1 MTRKEKFVHQ
11 LNNFERIEISSFHR
25 KRKLLLLA
33 IVTGLVLI
41 HSILALNFFPSIVPL
56 VTLLVSFVTLTKI
69 VLTVD
74 KTISSAAIKGDSLI
88 LKNTQNENCVTSV
101 KSIRKMKA
109 KRIGKTTVTSI
120 QFNLDGSKRKAILL
134 SDNSEVIEPY
144 EAIRSAQRLFKK

>member
-25 KRKLLLLA
+25 KRKILLLA

-41 HSILALNFFPSIVPL
+41 HSILALNLFPSIVPL

>member
-11 LNNFERIEISSFHR
+11 LNNFERIEISSLHR

-41 HSILALNFFPSIVPL
+41 HSILALNLFPSIVPL

>member
-25 KRKLLLLA
+25 KRKILLLV

-41 HSILALNFFPSIVPL
+41 HSILALNLFPSIVPL

>member
-11 LNNFERIEISSFHR
+11 LNNFERIEIYSFHR

-41 HSILALNFFPSIVPL
+41 HSILALNLFPSIVPL

>member
-41 HSILALNFFPSIVPL
+41 HSILALNLFPSIVPL